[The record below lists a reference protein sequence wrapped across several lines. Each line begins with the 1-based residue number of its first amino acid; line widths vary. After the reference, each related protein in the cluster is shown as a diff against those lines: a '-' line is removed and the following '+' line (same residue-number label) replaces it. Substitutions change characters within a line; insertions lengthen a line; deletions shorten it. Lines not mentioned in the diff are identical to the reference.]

1 MASQKTG
8 RIRNERVNLILTAA
22 TEEFANHGFRGAT
35 LQGIADLAGLP
46 KANVLY
52 YFKSKRELYETVL
65 EGILDLW
72 NRELDDITADDNPAD
87 ALERYIRSK
96 IEVSRKYPTA
106 CRIFAAEI
114 ISGGQQLSNAK
125 KNDTRRWVEERVAV
139 IQAWIDEGSIKP
151 INPMNLLFLIWG
163 ATQHYA
169 DYEYQI
175 CSILKRKKLSKKLYE
190 QAADTTCDIVLRGCG
205 LID

>member
-8 RIRNERVNLILTAA
+8 RIRSERVNLILTAA

-35 LQGIADLAGLP
+35 LQGIADQAGLP
-46 KANVLY
+46 KANILY
-52 YFKSKRELYETVL
+52 YFKNKRELYETVL
-65 EGILDLW
+65 EGILELW

-87 ALERYIRSK
+87 AIEKYIRSK

-106 CRIFAAEI
+106 SRIFAAEI
-114 ISGGQQLSNAK
+114 ISGGQQLSSTK
-125 KNDTRRWVEERVAV
+125 KKETRRWVEERVAV
-139 IQAWIDEGSIKP
+139 IEAWINEGSIKP

-175 CSILKRKKLSKKLYE
+175 CSILQRQTLSKTLYE